1 MLGDVGNFIGRH
13 GELDPN
19 SKTSGE
25 VQTRQM
31 TICLFR
37 EPLRIQG
44 QPPQLDSRPES
55 HGSGPQG
62 ERQPKRSEVQPW
74 KGEKFHPP
82 ESALKKL
89 PPLGGVGALSGP
101 ESGFLRS
108 CSLGK
113 APTTRKRGEL
123 R

>member
-19 SKTSGE
+19 SKTGGE

-44 QPPQLDSRPES
+44 QPPQLDSR
-55 HGSGPQG
+55 
-62 ERQPKRSEVQPW
+62 R
-74 KGEKFHPP
+74 
-82 ESALKKL
+82 
-89 PPLGGVGALSGP
+89 ALSSDG
-101 ESGFLRS
+101 S
-108 CSLGK
+108 CYYRCCRCKASLQPSKKIVDQGK
-113 APTTRKRGEL
+113 ATVIAPPVLEIML
-123 R
+123 

>member
-25 VQTRQM
+25 VQTRQK

-44 QPPQLDSRPES
+44 QPPQLDSRPDLAES
-55 HGSGPQG
+55 RGLQLWSF
-62 ERQPKRSEVQPW
+62 S
-74 KGEKFHPP
+74 
-82 ESALKKL
+82 
-89 PPLGGVGALSGP
+89 LS
-101 ESGFLRS
+101 L
-108 CSLGK
+108 
-113 APTTRKRGEL
+113 
-123 R
+123 

>member
-44 QPPQLDSRPES
+44 QPPQLDSR
-55 HGSGPQG
+55 
-62 ERQPKRSEVQPW
+62 R
-74 KGEKFHPP
+74 EKWCDDVAFHVPVP
-82 ESALKKL
+82 GRAAC
-89 PPLGGVGALSGP
+89 GGVLSGVQKSRQNTR
-101 ESGFLRS
+101 ESQS
-108 CSLGK
+108 
-113 APTTRKRGEL
+113 
-123 R
+123 

>member
-1 MLGDVGNFIGRH
+1 MGSVVVASGGVRKSQEESGRVWNFIGRH

-44 QPPQLDSRPES
+44 QPPQLDSRRLMAVYWELYC
-55 HGSGPQG
+55 
-62 ERQPKRSEVQPW
+62 RVVRNKIV
-74 KGEKFHPP
+74 
-82 ESALKKL
+82 AL
-89 PPLGGVGALSGP
+89 GNGD
-101 ESGFLRS
+101 E
-108 CSLGK
+108 
-113 APTTRKRGEL
+113 
-123 R
+123 